1 MHLLLSE
8 ECLNLINM
16 SYSLRHSP
24 HRVAH
29 AFVYTQQAPWSS
41 IAYGLSRAISEP
53 EEAFRQ
59 WADAQIVMNASIGL
73 VGSIVSAVV
82 ASLLTYEST
91 QASPWTASAA
101 LYAALTFSLM
111 GIVSAFQQNIFVES
125 ALLRPTIREQANH
138 IFGIVEHPEDK
149 NHVAATVRR
158 CAFALRIPEL
168 LLTCGIFCL
177 FVGLSVVAISP
188 LWDRGDASVWDGQ
201 QKIAVTYIIALFIGI
216 VAYLLGIVSQI
227 N

>member
-1 MHLLLSE
+1 
-8 ECLNLINM
+8 
-16 SYSLRHSP
+16 
-24 HRVAH
+24 
-29 AFVYTQQAPWSS
+29 
-41 IAYGLSRAISEP
+41 
-53 EEAFRQ
+53 
-59 WADAQIVMNASIGL
+59 
-73 VGSIVSAVV
+73 
-82 ASLLTYEST
+82 
-91 QASPWTASAA
+91 
-101 LYAALTFSLM
+101 M

-201 QKIAVTYIIALFIGI
+201 QKAGARFRQGCITFILTVEQIAVTYIIALFIGI